1 MDDPK
6 QLRELARWYAAASAN
21 ASDPRVKVQ
30 MAAQASAL
38 TERADHIA
46 RPSKP
51 RVTVSLPA

>member
-21 ASDPRVKVQ
+21 AADPRIKIQ

-46 RPSKP
+46 QPARPT
-51 RVTVSLPA
+51 VTINLPA